1 MVLSTRTKMFLAR
14 VAQGV
19 VMAGLRI
26 VGQGPEV
33 IVRRGGLRWKLDLE
47 EGIDFAIF
55 IMGALE
61 PSAVAAYGDLVRPG
75 ATVLD
80 IGANIGAHTLPL
92 AKAVGPTGRVL
103 AVEPT
108 RYAFD
113 RLSDQLALNLEIASR
128 VIAVQSML
136 MGSLECELI
145 ESIPSSWPL
154 ISPEGAHRQHL
165 GVPRSTEGARVT
177 TVDAL
182 VAEQQI
188 DSIQLIKLDV
198 DGYELEVLRG
208 AQQVLERFAPTI
220 LFEYAPYTLVE
231 KGYAPQ
237 IMIELLLALG
247 YRFTDVRGKRFSDH
261 GQSLPQVPVG
271 AGINVIARR

>member
-1 MVLSTRTKMFLAR
+1 MSALCGCDSRKGAMVLSTRTKMFLAR

-61 PSAVAAYGDLVRPG
+61 PSAVAAYRDLVRPG

-103 AVEPT
+103 A
-108 RYAFD
+108 
-113 RLSDQLALNLEIASR
+113 
-128 VIAVQSML
+128 
-136 MGSLECELI
+136 
-145 ESIPSSWPL
+145 
-154 ISPEGAHRQHL
+154 
-165 GVPRSTEGARVT
+165 
-177 TVDAL
+177 
-182 VAEQQI
+182 
-188 DSIQLIKLDV
+188 
-198 DGYELEVLRG
+198 
-208 AQQVLERFAPTI
+208 
-220 LFEYAPYTLVE
+220 
-231 KGYAPQ
+231 
-237 IMIELLLALG
+237 
-247 YRFTDVRGKRFSDH
+247 
-261 GQSLPQVPVG
+261 
-271 AGINVIARR
+271 